1 MILAKCQNILENAD
15 NPEALIA
22 IVDVIMLIAKAHPS
36 CFNRHF
42 KVKYISVLFL
52 CPMRTLR
59 REPHRSLCDINYSR
73 NLAIHHTTD
82 EHLGFLDFLGF
93 YIDFVYVFCN
103 RSGVILVEFDPI
115 SPLNRDKEHI
125 NTNVRS
131 AVN

>member
-52 CPMRTLR
+52 CLIRTLR
-59 REPHRSLCDINYSR
+59 RESHYGNHRRLCDIKYSR
-73 NLAIHHTTD
+73 NLAIHHTID
-82 EHLGFLDFLGF
+82 EHLVFLDFLGLS
-93 YIDFVYVFCN
+93 IDFVYVF
-103 RSGVILVEFDPI
+103 SL
-115 SPLNRDKEHI
+115 L
-125 NTNVRS
+125 
-131 AVN
+131 